1 MENFLMIVAIIFCFI
16 GMATSELLEGEL
28 SFYCLAMSAL
38 FLARFEALKDD
49 WVLAGAEILAAI
61 FFIMLSLKI
70 RKYRKLQRD

>member
-1 MENFLMIVAIIFCFI
+1 MENFLMTMTILFGFI
-16 GMATSELLEGEL
+16 GFTISELLEGEL

-49 WVLAGAEILAAI
+49 WVLAGAEILASI

>member
-16 GMATSELLEGEL
+16 GMAGSELLEGEP
-28 SFYCLAMSAL
+28 SFYCLAVSAL
-38 FLARFEALKDD
+38 FLARFEVLKDD
-49 WVLAGAEILAAI
+49 WVLAGTEILASI